1 MSNPIFDD
9 IREAVKQT
17 QHKQREQESKTK
29 LQNEFAAFDFSKL
42 RKMKDPELAAW
53 QSKYPL
59 DSPQYIIASQE
70 WINRSLSKQLKW
82 VKFSA
87 IIGPITTL
95 IAAILGVWAG
105 AYWQEN
111 LQQKQQPPA
120 IEQSLKT
127 PSVPNSFHKPESEK
141 IQKIEP
147 DQTRNNKGSRTTEQ
161 PTALD
166 PE

>member
-9 IREAVKQT
+9 IREAVKQM
-17 QHKQREQESKTK
+17 QQKRREQESKNK

-70 WINRSLSKQLKW
+70 WNNRSLSKQLKW
-82 VKFSA
+82 VKLSA
-87 IIGPITTL
+87 IAGPIVTL

-105 AYWQEN
+105 AHWQEN
-111 LQQKQQPPA
+111 PQQKQQPPA
-120 IEQSLKT
+120 IEQSYKTPAPPTADKILKT
-127 PSVPNSFHKPESEK
+127 GTEK
-141 IQKIEP
+141 KTELDKRQ
-147 DQTRNNKGSRTTEQ
+147 NKEK
-161 PTALD
+161 
-166 PE
+166 